1 MVMADPFC
9 LGNLALPRVFAKAR
23 HAVVSET
30 LVIVPESNGQS
41 EVMAPGWRI
50 ALDNALVLIDS

>member
-1 MVMADPFC
+1 MVMADPFR

-30 LVIVPESNGQS
+30 LVIVPESRAMPKLCQ
-41 EVMAPGWRI
+41 
-50 ALDNALVLIDS
+50 

>member
-1 MVMADPFC
+1 MAMADPFR

-30 LVIVPESNGQS
+30 LVIVPESNGQ
-41 EVMAPGWRI
+41 PFHNPR
-50 ALDNALVLIDS
+50 

>member
-1 MVMADPFC
+1 MSSLVMVMADPFR

-30 LVIVPESNGQS
+30 LVIVPESRATRKFNDGAFQLS
-41 EVMAPGWRI
+41 R
-50 ALDNALVLIDS
+50 